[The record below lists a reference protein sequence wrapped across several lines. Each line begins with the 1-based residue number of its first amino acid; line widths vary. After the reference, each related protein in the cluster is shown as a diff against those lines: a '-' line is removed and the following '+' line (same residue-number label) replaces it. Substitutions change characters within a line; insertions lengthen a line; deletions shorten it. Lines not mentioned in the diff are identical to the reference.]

1 MHDTGYKPITVSRSA
16 ASQERPQCVFPAS
29 RERCSLS
36 IANVSGH
43 AARSPRPPALTS
55 NPSPAEF
62 SRFRDVE
69 RRDYDAIE
77 FLLRKGRRQL
87 QEYDSPAL
95 FPFAP
100 RLTGAPP
107 EAQTIRVS
115 SRTSLSPCHDL
126 SLQARYSFTNIK
138 MATLASIPEA
148 STSLPDTHPIRSL
161 QRTASFERIRP
172 RSRVLV
178 LSRRPARVRNPA
190 RRAHVSNA
198 TRQATSYKPDAPPEA
213 SRRHPKVRDETLV
226 NTQSAPQSSQLN
238 DPTVE
243 SSLSSVDLDSFPL
256 PPTHHFVKPSTRR
269 EGVVSPPRDRLLSNT
284 RRCFGEVAVD
294 VARGSKHSSVD
305 STLVDAISRAIA
317 QQLRLCSAAKHA
329 DRDLIHPTKSNF
341 SPSFARGSPP
351 DRSDRR
357 TSLDRFAADLRNY
370 AETAGVTHNYTDP
383 PGSGESLRTVSAL
396 MPFRPEF
403 RAAGLAV
410 TSKDQAQRTPGYF
423 SKAYASLRPR
433 QLFNKAPGNSNAHP
447 SQVDGPAEVPS
458 TRTGTEI
465 SFAPSQVD
473 EWRYALIDE
482 VPVRKKKRN
491 MKPKRPKRSCFPC
504 FRAKEKSAP
513 DGDWAHFRPAPEKTA
528 QESHRACEPRATRSV
543 PPVLP
548 GIRKAEPRPPRFD
561 SVPRSPR
568 YVSAARQISK
578 TKDRNALSKSVAWPR
593 ARVMKM
599 EHSASL
605 PTKYQA
611 QASEGRDDDRKRRLG
626 SRQGA
631 LPPRSK
637 VDPHSK
643 TEPEKD
649 HGHVSSALPSTWV
662 RQDGPIPNLEEEL
675 EKTARLVRTAKAS
688 GRSKQ
693 QPTSSTRRQE
703 RPTPRY
709 DPDHVGICCRSG
721 RGMPSTATAPPNIP
735 VRTSSVRGS
744 ISSDDNDEAITDR
757 DVLRGLHVAASA
769 ACDQEVDA
777 FVRDRTGLRIRR
789 FLADLMT
796 LESFGRPLPGEG
808 SEERAWRRRA
818 EMRMLKR
825 QVRRSR
831 ELTGV
836 AGGFI

>member
-1 MHDTGYKPITVSRSA
+1 MPPGMPQETRGLPLSLRILRKVRAPAVPLLRWPLAYSYNQSQSRILSVQGRRKA
-16 ASQERPQCVFPAS
+16 RLRCHRVPSPQRPQTAS
-29 RERCSLS
+29 GVRLARCER
-36 IANVSGH
+36 
-43 AARSPRPPALTS
+43 
-55 NPSPAEF
+55 
-62 SRFRDVE
+62 
-69 RRDYDAIE
+69 YQ
-77 FLLRKGRRQL
+77 LLGRRP
-87 QEYDSPAL
+87 SA
-95 FPFAP
+95 
-100 RLTGAPP
+100 RLEPDVTF
-107 EAQTIRVS
+107 
-115 SRTSLSPCHDL
+115 PCHIF
-126 SLQARYSFTNIK
+126 SLQARYSFNNIK

-148 STSLPDTHPIRSL
+148 STSLPDTHHSRSL

-190 RRAHVSNA
+190 RRAHVSTTTCQAADYKHNA
-198 TRQATSYKPDAPPEA
+198 PSSEV
-213 SRRHPKVRDETLV
+213 SRRHPNVRHETLGGKR
-226 NTQSAPQSSQLN
+226 SAPQSSQLN
-238 DPTVE
+238 AASPVDQTVE

-256 PPTHHFVKPSTRR
+256 PPMHRFQGQFAKPSTRR
-269 EGVVSPPRDRLLSNT
+269 DGVVSPPRDRPLSRT

-294 VARGSKHSSVD
+294 VARCSKHSSVD

-317 QQLRLCSAAKHA
+317 QQLRLCSAAKRA
-329 DRDLIHPTKSNF
+329 DRDLIHPSKSNF
-341 SPSFARGSPP
+341 SPSFARGTPP
-351 DRSDRR
+351 GRSDRR
-357 TSLDRFAADLRNY
+357 GSIDRFAADLRNY
-370 AETAGVTHNYTDP
+370 AETAGIAPVYPDP

-403 RAAGLAV
+403 REAGLAV

-433 QLFNKAPGNSNAHP
+433 QLFNKVPGNNDAHP
-447 SQVDGPAEVPS
+447 SQVDGPAEAPS

-491 MKPKRPKRSCFPC
+491 TKPQRRKRSCFPC

-513 DGDWAHFRPAPEKTA
+513 DGDWAHFRPAPEKTT
-528 QESHRACEPRATRSV
+528 QESHSACEPRATR
-543 PPVLP
+543 PVLP
-548 GIRKAEPRPPRFD
+548 VLHSSRNAGIRPPRFD
-561 SVPRSPR
+561 SVPRSPK

-578 TKDRNALSKSVAWPR
+578 TKDRNALPKSVGWPR
-593 ARVMKM
+593 APAMKI

-605 PTKYQA
+605 PTKYQKA
-611 QASEGRDDDRKRRLG
+611 QAEII
-626 SRQGA
+626 
-631 LPPRSK
+631 PPRAVS
-637 VDPHSK
+637 HSK
-643 TEPEKD
+643 TKLRGAASEED
-649 HGHVSSALPSTWV
+649 HDHVSSALPSTWV

-675 EKTARLVRTAKAS
+675 EQTSRLVTTAKPS
-688 GRSKQ
+688 GGRSKE
-693 QPTSSTRRQE
+693 PTSATRRQK

-721 RGMPSTATAPPNIP
+721 RGFPSAASAPPNIP

-744 ISSDDNDEAITDR
+744 ISSEAAENDEAITDR

-808 SEERAWRRRA
+808 SEERALRRRA
-818 EMRMLKR
+818 EMRVLKR